1 MRKLLTW
8 LVDGFKAETRIVS
21 SESWYEKKP
30 GPDAAIKMTK
40 QLETVASAEETV
52 ASVKERVLTV
62 DERILALRGIQNYH
76 QEKADEA
83 GKQAR
88 ILMLQR
94 LQKKTEGDKPSAQED
109 NT

>member
-8 LVDGFKAETRIVS
+8 LVDGFRAETRIVS

-40 QLETVASAEETV
+40 QLASLEEEETLP
-52 ASVKERVLTV
+52 RPLTL
-62 DERILALRGIQNYH
+62 DERILALRGIESFH

-94 LQKKTEGDKPSAQED
+94 LQKKTEGDKPSAQND

>member
-8 LVDGFKAETRIVS
+8 LVDGFRAETRIVS
-21 SESWYEKKP
+21 SESWYEKEP

-40 QLETVASAEETV
+40 QLASLKEEAEEEEKTLPR
-52 ASVKERVLTV
+52 SLTL

-83 GKQAR
+83 GQQAR
-88 ILMLQR
+88 NLMLQR
-94 LQKKTEGDKPSAQED
+94 LQKKTEGDKPSVKRD

>member
-1 MRKLLTW
+1 MKKLLTW
-8 LVDGFKAETRIVS
+8 LIDGFKAETRIPS
-21 SESWYEKKP
+21 SESWYQQKP

-40 QLETVASAEETV
+40 QLASLESQEETAV
-52 ASVKERVLTV
+52 PVEERTLTV
-62 DERILALRGIQNYH
+62 DERILALRGIQTYH

-88 ILMLQR
+88 VLMLQR
-94 LQKKTEGDKPSAQED
+94 LQKKTEGDKPSVQED

>member
-8 LVDGFKAETRIVS
+8 LVDGFRAETRIVS

-40 QLETVASAEETV
+40 QLASLEEEEEEEETLP
-52 ASVKERVLTV
+52 RPLTV

-94 LQKKTEGDKPSAQED
+94 LQKKTEGDKPSAQND